1 MALTHPA
8 APVLCENIHCY
19 RFLIIILHNYTV
31 CFNVIFVISHT
42 AAKLIAGVEVLEVMK
57 CSVLGSRLRN
67 DDTIWTLY
75 FKLIL
80 TEISGFDFPHHMA
93 GMKRTV
99 IHISRPKDPQRD
111 LGIKRYEPLN

>member
-1 MALTHPA
+1 MN
-8 APVLCENIHCY
+8 CCQS
-19 RFLIIILHNYTV
+19 LITILHNYTV
-31 CFNVIFVISHT
+31 CFNVICVTSQT
-42 AAKLIAGVEVLEVMK
+42 TPTLAADVDVVEVMK
-57 CSVLGSRLRN
+57 CSVFGSRLKN
-67 DDTIWTLY
+67 DDTIWTLC

-80 TEISGFDFPHHMA
+80 PEMSGFDSPHHMA

>member
-1 MALTHPA
+1 MDVH
-8 APVLCENIHCY
+8 
-19 RFLIIILHNYTV
+19 
-31 CFNVIFVISHT
+31 
-42 AAKLIAGVEVLEVMK
+42 VLEVMK
-57 CSVLGSRLRN
+57 GSVPGSRLRN
-67 DDTIWTLY
+67 DDTVWTLH

-80 TEISGFDFPHHMA
+80 TETSGFDFPPQMA